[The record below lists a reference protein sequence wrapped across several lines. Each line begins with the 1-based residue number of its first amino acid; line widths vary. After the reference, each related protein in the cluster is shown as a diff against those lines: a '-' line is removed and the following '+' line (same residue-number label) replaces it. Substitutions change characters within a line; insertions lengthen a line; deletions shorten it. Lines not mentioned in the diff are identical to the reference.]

1 MLYASSH
8 AREPHAHRHNVA
20 VARNRTSDLKRTNLL
35 AIALLVVFFADAMP
49 PSNYVIT
56 TAPSN
61 VREFV
66 WKSWLEKS
74 TPRKIGPLLENGSF
88 PKIRHRASHS
98 IDVIAGTFWRG
109 PNEGNERGE
118 LDDAPLE

>member
-1 MLYASSH
+1 LLYASSH
-8 AREPHAHRHNVA
+8 AREPHANRHNVA
-20 VARNRTSDLKRTNLL
+20 VARNRTSDLKRKNLL
-35 AIALLVVFFADAMP
+35 AIALPVVVFADAMP

-66 WKSWLEKS
+66 WKSLEKS
-74 TPRKIGPLLENGSF
+74 TPRKIGPLFSVSA
-88 PKIRHRASHS
+88 KIRHRASHF